1 MKKRFIVLL
10 IALAALIM
18 PAIFAAPAAAA
29 DVVSVTTALEL
40 RDALRRDGNVIIEVD
55 SDIYY
60 KLPTD
65 FIWEGATGDTDFRA
79 WVKLGSGQKTLKLK
93 SHSIEIDD
101 DLVKYAT
108 YKTENR
114 YDASTGKTYEE
125 LVLDSSAYK
134 QKAVMFRIENGSSL
148 AIYGAGGSIHMYCQ
162 LPSQSQFK
170 DERMIIQRDLFD
182 VYGGTLSLIG
192 GEYTAGR
199 AKTVRVS
206 KSETYVINENDEAS
220 SVGTNLFTD
229 AASMINGTVVNA
241 RNSGY
246 VSIAYGT
253 FTGYGIETFKDGK
266 IVRNAVFETDG
277 DFSNIFILI
286 DVKINARNGATG
298 FSDRVPVALSVEFR
312 TTCADYLALP
322 DGKSRE
328 VCTAAVSRGAIKLP
342 AGRFIGGYDS
352 VAMQGVMGYDPD
364 AALDVFVDLNRTL
377 TQNSLCW
384 YDKDGGKPQGTEQR
398 TLDFSGRTYINY
410 SGMPDDL
417 GANPG
422 FVLADTSVVLPDE
435 CKACYMFSVM
445 QKTESNTWKSVTPWI
460 ERKSGTVDLAE
471 LFDKWED
478 GAEYRVQAKYVIE
491 WHGSHEFLMT
501 SKAENPLY
509 FTVRKS
515 TPLGNVALEMDL
527 KEGTK
532 LDKNSIKVKT
542 PGVSITA
549 LGWYHNG
556 AEAENAVFGEGEYF
570 AYLTLN
576 AGDGLIFP
584 ENPTVSLNNVK
595 LDVVYRSPDGKF
607 VIVKSYT
614 ITGACT
620 HRTNGNGW
628 EADGDEY
635 HHKVCSTCGKE
646 ITREAHK
653 FDSGK
658 ESGGKIT
665 YTCSVCGYKLVKSNG
680 KIAIYEVVSNTE
692 PVVFGQPLP
701 APSISSEYAKCV
713 TIKSYQWYKDNTKVS
728 DTSVAE
734 KGWYSLVLSV
744 TADDGY
750 YFEKGAKV
758 QNPYYTIDAVSNT
771 EKVISTTLRTYVKEI
786 SSAEVSVPRLSPA
799 KTVGDLLDQLTV
811 KVDGSKNILIRR
823 FDIGWGDGSHYEA
836 FILKRT
842 SDGKWSVDS
851 GDVSGKTINQ
861 IRDMRI
867 EANTEY
873 TFDMIFTSNTYY
885 IPDENINFSSE
896 SYEIGHVA
904 EGGDENCRVKFTILS
919 DDDVIARID
928 LRDVTAPAA
937 GKTPSASCSV
947 YDSERIN
954 VTKCTWSTSGAF
966 ECGKT
971 YTVTID
977 LETAFGY
984 IFNSST
990 VATVNGKEAKITFL
1004 NGTLATV
1011 QYTFPAVSHIYGDTV
1026 ETAPGCE
1033 EDGKSVR
1040 TCSVCGH
1047 QEATVI
1053 PATGHAYYK
1062 VEKVPSTCIKEGVDE
1077 HYLCSN
1083 CYKCFDVNKNE
1094 KTTDAMK
1101 LPLDP
1106 KNHVG
1111 GDLSCDADSHYTL
1124 CACGE
1129 KLNAENHKFSAWNC
1143 TKLPTEEEE
1152 GERSHEC
1159 SVCGYS
1165 VTETIAKLQP
1175 GHTHDY
1181 KLKYDDEYHWTECE
1195 CGAATE
1201 KEAHQPG
1208 EDGKCTVCGYIE
1220 GEPVPVDTENSETSP
1235 STGETPETKNDGKG
1249 GKGSVGNKLILPLII
1264 IIIVIVIAA
1273 VVVITI
1279 LASKLKKKN
1288 NNG

>member
-10 IALAALIM
+10 AALAALIIT
-18 PAIFAAPAAAA
+18 AVFAVPTAASDA
-29 DVVSVTTALEL
+29 VSVKTALEL

-79 WVKLGSGQKTLKLK
+79 WVKLGSGRKTLKLK

-101 DLVKYAT
+101 DMVKYAT

-114 YDASTGKTYEE
+114 YDASTGTTYEE
-125 LVLDSSAYK
+125 LVLDEHGCK

-148 AIYGAGGSIHMYCQ
+148 TIYGAGGSIHMYCQ
-162 LPSQSQFK
+162 LPSQSQLK
-170 DERMIIQRDLFD
+170 DEKMIIQRDLFD

-220 SVGTNLFTD
+220 PVGTNLLTD

-241 RNSGY
+241 RNSGF
-246 VSIAYGT
+246 VSIVYGT

-277 DFSNIFILI
+277 DFSNVFILI

-312 TTCADYLALP
+312 TTCADYMALP

-328 VCTAAVSRGAIKLP
+328 VCTVAMSRGAIKLP

-352 VAMQGVMGYDPD
+352 LAMQGVMGYDPD

-410 SGMPDDL
+410 SGIPDDL
-417 GANPG
+417 GDNPG

-435 CKACYMFSVM
+435 CKARYMFSVM

-515 TPLGNVALEMDL
+515 TPLGNVALETDL

-658 ESGGKIT
+658 ESGGKVT
-665 YTCSVCGYKLVKSNG
+665 YTCSVCGYQLVKSNG
-680 KIAIYEVVSNTE
+680 KTAIYEVVSNTE

-701 APSISSEYAKCV
+701 APSIRSDYARFV
-713 TIKSYQWYKDNTKVS
+713 TIKSYEWYKDNTKIS
-728 DTSVAE
+728 GTSIAE
-734 KGWYSLVLSV
+734 KGWYSLVLNV

-758 QNPYYTIDAVSNT
+758 QNPYYSIDAVSNT
-771 EKVISTTLRTYVKEI
+771 EKIISTTLRTYVKEI
-786 SSAEVSVPRLSPA
+786 GTAEISVPRLSPA
-799 KTVGDLLDQLTV
+799 KTLGDLLDRFTV
-811 KVDGSKNILIRR
+811 KVEGSKNILIRR
-823 FDIGWGDGSHYEA
+823 FDISWDDGDSYGS
-836 FILKRT
+836 FILNRS
-842 SDGKWSVDS
+842 SDGKWSADANDAS
-851 GDVSGKTINQ
+851 GMKIDQ
-861 IRDMRI
+861 IKQLRI
-867 EANTEY
+867 EPNTEY
-873 TFDMIFTSNTYY
+873 VFEAVFTSNTYY
-885 IPDENINFSSE
+885 IPDENIRFSSE

-904 EGGDENCRVKFTILS
+904 EGGDENCLVRFRILS

-928 LRDVTAPAA
+928 IRDVAAPEP
-937 GKTPSASCSV
+937 GKKPSTSCSV
-947 YDSERIN
+947 YDSERISIA
-954 VTKCTWSTSGAF
+954 KCSWNTSDAF
-966 ECGKT
+966 ECGKS
-971 YTVTID
+971 YTVTVN
-977 LETAFGY
+977 LETAFGF

-990 VATVNGKEAKITFL
+990 VATVNGRDAKITFL

-1011 QYTFPAVSHIYGDTV
+1011 EYTFSAVEHIYGDPE

-1033 EDGKSVR
+1033 TEGSSTR
-1040 TCSVCGH
+1040 VCKICGYK
-1047 QEATVI
+1047 EVTKI
-1053 PATGHAYYK
+1053 PPTGHSYYK
-1062 VEKVPSTCIKEGVDE
+1062 VGRVPPTCVKEGVEE

-1083 CYKCFDVNKNE
+1083 CYMCFDMNKNE
-1094 KTTDAMK
+1094 KTEDAMK
-1101 LPLDP
+1101 LPLD
-1106 KNHVG
+1106 KTNHVG
-1111 GDLSCDADSHYTL
+1111 GESAGDAESHYTL

-1129 KLNAENHKFSAWNC
+1129 KLNAEAHKFSAWNYL
-1143 TKLPTEEEE
+1143 KLPSEQEE
-1152 GERSHEC
+1152 GERTREC

-1165 VTETIAKLQP
+1165 VTEAVPKLQP

-1181 KLKYDDEYHWTECE
+1181 KPKYDAEYHWTECE
-1195 CGAATE
+1195 CGASTE
-1201 KEAHQPG
+1201 KEAHTFG
-1208 EDGKCTVCGYIE
+1208 EDGKCAVCGYE
-1220 GEPVPVDTENSETSP
+1220 KGAPAPVQTEAQTPADTQPSEKPAEN
-1235 STGETPETKNDGKG
+1235 
-1249 GKGSVGNKLILPLII
+1249 GNLLVIILL
-1264 IIIVIVIAA
+1264 IVIAA
-1273 VVVITI
+1273 LLIAAAVVITV
-1279 LASKLKKKN
+1279 LALKLKKKKKEEQKPE
-1288 NNG
+1288 